1 MILRKNNKV
10 TDRKT
15 VTDAPTLSKA
25 DIASISVSAF
35 STLGHSL
42 KIVQKDPYEP
52 FFEFT
57 LSACR
62 LRIQGC

>member
-25 DIASISVSAF
+25 DIASISMSAF

-42 KIVQKDPYEP
+42 KIVQKDP
-52 FFEFT
+52 
-57 LSACR
+57 
-62 LRIQGC
+62 